1 MSELSTHE
9 AIHTLRAMRRLRQD
23 PVADEDLRYIV
34 NAATQAPSASNSQT
48 WAFIV
53 VTDPTL
59 RQQLGEIYRR
69 IGIERIRDGALTN
82 GRLSEDTAKVYRRA
96 MILVE
101 NLAEAPALIVVALR
115 GSHPENGAEGCAYY
129 GSIFPAIQNLM
140 LAARSRGLGTTLTTL
155 HKAREAEVKA
165 VLGVPDE
172 FETIALIPVGHP
184 QGRWGQPLRTPSSEI
199 THWDRWDPKRTPDP
213 TAPIRI
219 RASPAPGGTRD
230 GG

>member
-1 MSELSTHE
+1 MSELSAHE
-9 AIHTLRAMRRLRQD
+9 AIYSLRAMRRLRRD

-34 NAATQAPSASNSQT
+34 NAATQAPSASNSQD

-53 VTDPTL
+53 VTDPAL

-69 IGIERIRDGALTN
+69 IGIERIRDGALAS
-82 GRLSEDTAKVYRRA
+82 GRLSEDMAKVYRRA

-115 GSHPENGAEGCAYY
+115 GSHPENGVEGCAYY

-165 VLGVPDE
+165 VLGIPDE
-172 FETIALIPVGHP
+172 FDTVALIPVGHP
-184 QGRWGQPLRTPSSEI
+184 RGRWGRPLRTPSSEI
-199 THWDRWDPKRTPDP
+199 THWDRWGQRS
-213 TAPIRI
+213 AN
-219 RASPAPGGTRD
+219 S
-230 GG
+230 